1 MEATVENKQTLS
13 LLWRRP
19 ETKVVQEARFTFY
32 AFFLIVPLLSPET
45 LWNTVLNIS
54 FSQAFALLWFCDYSD
69 VCLKS
74 SFLFPQ
80 VQPSE
85 SCALM
90 MNWIAKSLLF
100 WSGEKV
106 MSHLSGPENI
116 YPVYIWTIVYSW
128 SIRGSGLVN
137 FSVLWFL
144 FPPTL
149 LYYLSLSCLV
159 NTIITVVMMHL
170 ATEIILISF
179 EG

>member
-1 MEATVENKQTLS
+1 MLGYLGKCRTVMEATVENKQTLS

-128 SIRGSGLVN
+128 STTSHRSWSKCNLIAILHS
-137 FSVLWFL
+137 
-144 FPPTL
+144 
-149 LYYLSLSCLV
+149 SLKL
-159 NTIITVVMMHL
+159 IKDR
-170 ATEIILISF
+170 EELISPDLY
-179 EG
+179 